1 MKIFLSDPERA
12 DRSSLKVKGRLM
24 PYEDFTARLKNFCLS
39 LGFREVNI
47 RHLASCGDPENASDI
62 LANNPKDDAVVILS
76 CRVSYNPNWGGY
88 CGLPQLLVRE
98 KYDDRGEQ
106 CPSSFIAP
114 FVRQYLFAKE
124 HIYLTKTEEGRCL
137 ITIPENLLKIHG
149 ATRGS
154 RLLVALDKVAE
165 ADEDGRIVPVA
176 TNGGTISFALANS
189 LRQSLDARNFTW
201 MPGRSIPIDRY
212 LSRELFS
219 FCEIDQ
225 AVDRNSR
232 FWPTLLPHLGQIV
245 THRTP
250 NLRAAELHLRHE
262 FARAM
267 ATFIADHRPSL
278 GNVLCLA
285 GLDIDMAA
293 FAGHEEHY
301 FVPWKAY
308 LERPGEEPGVE
319 HALDQDDLFVR
330 LMQQDKQ
337 CPA

>member
-1 MKIFLSDPERA
+1 
-12 DRSSLKVKGRLM
+12 M
-24 PYEDFTARLKNFCLS
+24 PYEDFSSRLKNFCVS
-39 LGFREVNI
+39 LGFKEVNI
-47 RHLASCGDPENASDI
+47 RHLASCGDPENTAEM
-62 LANNPKDDAVVILS
+62 LATNPKDDAVVILS

-98 KYDDRGEQ
+98 KHDDRGEQ

-114 FVRQYLFAKE
+114 FLRQYLFAKE
-124 HIYLTKTEEGRCL
+124 HIYLTKTEEGRYL
-137 ITIPENLLKIHG
+137 IAIPENLLKMNG
-149 ATRGS
+149 ETRGG

-165 ADEDGRIVPVA
+165 SDKDGRIVPIA
-176 TNGGTISFALANS
+176 TNGGVTSFVLSNS
-189 LRQSLDARNFTW
+189 LRQSLEARNYPW
-201 MPGRSIPIDRY
+201 KPRRSSPIDRY

-219 FCEIDQ
+219 FSQIDQ
-225 AVDRNSR
+225 TVDRNSPFR
-232 FWPTLLPHLGQIV
+232 PTLLPHLEQIV

-278 GNVLCLA
+278 GNLLCLA

-330 LMQQDKQ
+330 LMQQDNQ